1 MGKNWNC
8 FEKKMAPNTETGPW
22 FGFPIPKPGFGRT
35 LFELPLQLELDSKNP
50 T

>member
-8 FEKKMAPNTETGPW
+8 FEKKNGKKMAPNTETGPW

-35 LFELPLQLELDSKNP
+35 LFDRLELPLKVS
-50 T
+50 